1 MTRIV
6 GRRRAGRS
14 WATALLL
21 LLAALGAGAAA
32 CGRYGPP
39 VRAEEYEKK
48 DREAARVKAEKQKQT
63 SPQERNEP
71 MPSAP

>member
-14 WATALLL
+14 WATALL

-39 VRAEEYEKK
+39 VRAEEFEKA
-48 DREAARVKAEKQKQT
+48 DREAARAKAQREKQS
-63 SPQERNEP
+63 SPQERNDP
-71 MPSAP
+71 MPAAP

>member
-6 GRRRAGRS
+6 GRRTAGTS
-14 WATALLL
+14 WATALL

-32 CGRYGPP
+32 CGRYGSP
-39 VRAEEYEKK
+39 VRSEEYEKA
-48 DREAARVKAEKQKQT
+48 DREAERLKAERQKQT
-63 SPQERNEP
+63 TPQERNDP